1 MRILNFIVLCLF
13 TLLTL
18 VSKSQ
23 RANNWIFGVNAG
35 LSFNTSTPNALS
47 GGQTTGPD
55 NTSAISDTNGNLLFY
70 TDGVT
75 VWNKFNSS
83 MPNGTGLIGHVS
95 AGQCALIVPMP
106 CSADKYIIFHVTEFS
121 NPGYLKY
128 TVVDMSLN
136 NGLGDVV
143 SAQKNVSLGSGWTE
157 KLCAYYEPVGNK
169 YWVLTHK
176 WNTDQFVAFEVNS
189 SSIATNSVISSVG
202 SVHNCGTYGSVHDAM
217 GQLTISP
224 DGTKVLNALT
234 CQDKFELFNFNSAT
248 GQVSG
253 LISIAGTG
261 GSAWATAF
269 SPDSKKIYMDAIF
282 GTSILQYDIS
292 NYNQASILSTAFTV
306 TNVASS
312 GYNFGYMEL
321 GPDGKI
327 YVAKPGAS
335 AMSVIG
341 SPNIWGSGCNFAITG
356 PSLGSSVSS
365 HGTSRIAYNIPV
377 NNVTSVI
384 SVATSQT
391 NMINCSGSAM
401 TLSANGAS
409 SYFWSTGATGT
420 SIVVSPTIA
429 TTYIVSGSGS
439 CGSSTAAIMV
449 TVSPMPIINLTGPD
463 KTICKGE
470 LVTLQAS
477 GATTY
482 SWNNGSTSSITTFTP
497 SGSGTYSVTGTNT
510 LGCSSSATFSV
521 SVNPCSGLSEGGE
534 SSDLFIYPSPFK
546 NVLTLE
552 VADLAKLNKVFVL
565 NSRGV
570 LVKSFGKG
578 DLNFVGKVLAMDLSS
593 LPAGI
598 YFISVEGQLLSGK
611 PIKVI
616 KE

>member
-1 MRILNFIVLCLF
+1 MKILNLLLF
-13 TLLTL
+13 FLFAMTALML
-18 VSKSQ
+18 KSQ
-23 RANNWIFGVNAG
+23 RANNWIFGGNAG
-35 LSFNTSTPNALS
+35 LNFSTSIPTALS

-55 NTSAISDTNGNLLFY
+55 NTSAISDSNGNLLFY

-75 VWNKFNSS
+75 VWNKFNTP
-83 MPNGTGLIGHVS
+83 MPNGTGLIGHAS

-106 CSADKYIIFHVTEFS
+106 CSLAKYIIFHVTEFS
-121 NPGYLKY
+121 NPGFLNY

-136 NGLGDVV
+136 SGLGDVI
-143 SAQKNVSLGSGWTE
+143 STQKNISLGSGWTE

-176 WNTDQFVAFEVNS
+176 WNTDQFVAFEVNA
-189 SSIATNSVISSVG
+189 SSIATSSVVSSIG

-248 GQVSG
+248 GQLSG
-253 LISIAGTG
+253 FISIAGTG
-261 GSAWATAF
+261 GNAWATAF
-269 SPDSKKIYMDAIF
+269 SPDSKKIYLDAIF
-282 GTSILQYDIS
+282 GTSILQYDIT
-292 NYNQASILSTAFTV
+292 NYNQTSILNTVFTV
-306 TNVASS
+306 TNVASP

-321 GPDGKI
+321 GPDGKV

-341 SPNIWGSGCNFAITG
+341 SPNVSGLGCNFTING
-356 PSLGSSVSS
+356 PSLGSSISS
-365 HGTSRIAYNIPV
+365 HGTSRIAYNIPL
-377 NNVTSVI
+377 NNSNSVV
-384 SVATSQT
+384 SLVTSQT
-391 NMINCSGSAM
+391 NVINCSGSTM

-409 SYFWSTGATGT
+409 SYVWSSGVTGT

-439 CGSSTAAIMV
+439 CGSSTAAIVV
-449 TVSPMPIINLTGPD
+449 TVTPRPVINLTGPD

-482 SWNNGSTSSITTFTP
+482 SWNNGSTSSSITFTP
-497 SGSGTYSVTGTNT
+497 SASGTYSVTGANT
-510 LGCSSSATFSV
+510 FGCSSSAVFSV
-521 SVNPCSGLSEGGE
+521 SVNLCTGLIEEGG
-534 SSDLFIYPSPFK
+534 SDVFIYPSPFK
-546 NVLTLE
+546 NELNLKVT
-552 VADLAKLNKVFVL
+552 DLAELKKVYVI
-565 NSRGV
+565 NSQGV
-570 LVKSFGKG
+570 LVKTYRKSELRSIGI
-578 DLNFVGKVLAMDLSS
+578 VLQMDLSS

-598 YFISVEGQLLSGK
+598 YFISLEGESFAKK